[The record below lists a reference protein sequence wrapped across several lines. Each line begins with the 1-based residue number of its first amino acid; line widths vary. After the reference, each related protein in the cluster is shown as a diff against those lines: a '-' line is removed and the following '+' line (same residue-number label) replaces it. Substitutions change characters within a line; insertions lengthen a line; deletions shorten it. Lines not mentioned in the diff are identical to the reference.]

1 MADQKTLP
9 MKTLTSFT
17 TNNTFFATPVT
28 ALLTIVFVLSATS
41 AEAKVERPGPKS
53 DSIVVKK
60 MQVSKKCT
68 IRIYPNATHE
78 VLFFSVTGGESKVY
92 DLFIFDMDG
101 KLVKRTQVRNRETTI
116 LKSFGKGSYF
126 FEVFSNDER
135 IENGNMI
142 IN

>member
-1 MADQKTLP
+1 
-9 MKTLTSFT
+9 MKTHTSFK
-17 TNNTFFATPVT
+17 TNNAFFSTPVT
-28 ALLTIVFVLSATS
+28 ALLTIVFVLSAIS
-41 AEAKVERPGPKS
+41 AEANAARPAPAS
-53 DSIVVKK
+53 DSIIVTK

-78 VLFFSVTGGESKVY
+78 VLFFSVSGGETKVY

-101 KLVKRTQVRNRETTI
+101 KLVRRTQVRNRETTI
-116 LKSFGKGSYF
+116 LKSFAKGSYF
-126 FEVFSNDER
+126 FEVFTNDER

>member
-1 MADQKTLP
+1 
-9 MKTLTSFT
+9 MKTPKPAGI
-17 TNNTFFATPVT
+17 NK
-28 ALLTIVFVLSATS
+28 LLLAMPLLLITMIVFVLSISTT
-41 AEAKVERPGPKS
+41 EANEVISCAPEGKTT
-53 DSIVVKK
+53 DSIIVKK
-60 MQVSKKCT
+60 MFVTKKCT

-78 VLFFSVTGGESKVY
+78 VLFFSVNGNEGKVY

-101 KLVKRTQVRNRETTI
+101 KLVKRTQVRNRETTL
-116 LKSFGKGSYF
+116 LKTFQKGSYF

>member
-1 MADQKTLP
+1 

-17 TNNTFFATPVT
+17 NYIFSTLVKLM
-28 ALLTIVFVLSATS
+28 LLVVLQLSFSATQANIIS
-41 AEAKVERPGPKS
+41 SSPVSNKA
-53 DSIVVKK
+53 DSIIVTKT
-60 MQVSKKCT
+60 QVSKKCT

-78 VLFFSVTGGESKVY
+78 VLFFSVNGGEQKLY

-101 KLVKRTQVRNRETTI
+101 KLVSRTQVRNRETTL
-116 LKSFGKGSYF
+116 LKSFAKGNYF

-135 IENGNMI
+135 IENGNMT

>member
-1 MADQKTLP
+1 

-17 TNNTFFATPVT
+17 NYIFSTPVKLM
-28 ALLTIVFVLSATS
+28 LLVVLQLSFSAAQANIIS
-41 AEAKVERPGPKS
+41 SSPVSNKA
-53 DSIVVKK
+53 DSIIVTKT
-60 MQVSKKCT
+60 QVSKKCT

-78 VLFFSVTGGESKVY
+78 VLFFSVNGGEQKLY

-101 KLVKRTQVRNRETTI
+101 KLVSRTQVRNRETT
-116 LKSFGKGSYF
+116 LFKSFAKGNYF

-135 IENGNMI
+135 IENGNMT

>member
-1 MADQKTLP
+1 
-9 MKTLTSFT
+9 MKTRTSFK
-17 TNNTFFATPVT
+17 TNSITFLTPVT
-28 ALLTIVFVLSATS
+28 ALMSMVFALSATNV
-41 AEAKVERPGPKS
+41 EANATRLAPVS
-53 DSIVVKK
+53 YHADSIIVKK

-78 VLFFSVTGGESKVY
+78 VLFFSVNGGESKVY

-101 KLVKRTQVRNRETTI
+101 KLVKRTQVRNRETTL
-116 LKSFGKGSYF
+116 LKSLAKGSYF